1 MNKIK
6 INNVEFEVEGYN
18 KNTYFNG
25 GTVTSNGNM
34 TIKVSDMTT
43 LNELAEDTI
52 DTIQIYHDSEL
63 VYNLQDADAKIDSIN
78 EYFNGERMNVSVNFI
93 FAQPQ
98 VEEPNT

>member
-1 MNKIK
+1 MNIIK
-6 INNVEFEVEGYN
+6 INNIEFEVEGYN
-18 KNTYFNG
+18 KNTYFSG

-34 TIKVSDMTT
+34 TIRVSDMTT

-52 DTIQIYHDSEL
+52 DTIQIYHDNEQ

-78 EYFNGERMNVSVNFI
+78 EYFNGERMSVSVNFI

-98 VEEPNT
+98 AEEPNT